1 MFDIDLNFWLIL
13 GFFGQF
19 LFFMRFVIQWIH
31 SEKKGE
37 SVIPIYFWYF
47 SIAGAIIILIYAIH
61 IKDTV
66 FTAGQGFALMIYFRN
81 LVLINKKRTKEVES
95 VNEIMNN

>member
-1 MFDIDLNFWLIL
+1 MFNIDLNFWLIF

-37 SVIPIYFWYF
+37 SVIPIHFWYF
-47 SIAGAIIILIYAIH
+47 SIVGAIVIFIYAIH
-61 IKDTV
+61 IKDIV
-66 FTAGQGFALMIYFRN
+66 FMAGQGFALLIYFRN
-81 LVLINKKRTKEVES
+81 LFLIKRKISNLQNKP
-95 VNEIMNN
+95 

>member
-1 MFDIDLNFWLIL
+1 MFDADLNFWLIF

-19 LFFMRFVIQWIH
+19 LFLMRFVIQWIH

-47 SIAGAIIILIYAIH
+47 SIIGAIIILIYAIH
-61 IKDTV
+61 IKDIV
-66 FTAGQGFALMIYFRN
+66 FMSGQGFALLIYVRN
-81 LVLINKKRTKEVES
+81 LVLINKKEKLKGS
-95 VNEIMNN
+95 NL